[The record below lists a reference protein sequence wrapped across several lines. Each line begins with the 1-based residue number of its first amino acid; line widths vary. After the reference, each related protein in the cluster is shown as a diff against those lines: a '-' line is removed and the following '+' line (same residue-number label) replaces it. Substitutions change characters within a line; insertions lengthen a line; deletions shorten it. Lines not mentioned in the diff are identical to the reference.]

1 MSNSPMS
8 HIDLQ
13 AMARQVMIQ
22 YGFQPEFSP
31 SVEQQ
36 LAQIS
41 KQPSSAT
48 GDVRDLRHLLWSSID
63 NDTSRDLDQI
73 EYAETLPDGST
84 RVLIGIA
91 DVDAYVAKGSAIDQH
106 AAIETVTI
114 YTGVKNFSM
123 LPDELSTGLTSLLE
137 GQDRACIVTEFTLD
151 KDTCATETCIAS
163 SKLYPALVN
172 NKAQLAYNGVGAW
185 LDNHAAPPPKIAASK
200 ELQAQ

>member
-1 MSNSPMS
+1 MPIN
-8 HIDLQ
+8 HQTHFDL
-13 AMARQVMIQ
+13 AAAARRSMIGH
-22 YGFQPEFSP
+22 GFEPDYP
-31 SVEQQ
+31 PPVAQQ
-36 LAQIS
+36 LAQLRAYPPAPAS
-41 KQPSSAT
+41 GA
-48 GDVRDLRHLLWSSID
+48 RDLRHLLWSSID